1 MEIKDF
7 VKLSIEEDVKQ
18 GDHSTLSCIP
28 KNKLGSA
35 KLLVKENG
43 IISGIEIAKEIFKTY
58 DNSIEFIAN
67 LKDGEKVKIG
77 DIPFTVHGSSRT
89 LLTIERLV
97 LNVMQRMSAISTLT
111 EKFVQELKGFKTK
124 VLDTRKTTPL
134 NRFLEK
140 QAVKIGGGHNHR
152 FGLYDMIMLKDNHI
166 DFAGGIKKA
175 IIKAN
180 DYIDAE
186 NLNLKIEIETRNLQ
200 ELKEVLKCGGVDRIM
215 LDNFTFDDLKL
226 GVELINGR
234 FESEASGGINLK
246 TIKDYALSG
255 VDYIS
260 VGALT
265 HSIKNM
271 DLSLKA
277 INQL

>member
-7 VKLSIEEDVKQ
+7 VRLSIEEDVKL

-35 KLLVKENG
+35 KLLIKENG
-43 IISGIEIAKEIFKTY
+43 IISGIEVAKEIFKTY
-58 DNSIEFIAN
+58 DNSVEFIAN

-77 DIPFTVHGSSRT
+77 DIAFTVNGSSRT

-111 EKFVQELKGFKTK
+111 DKFVQELKGFNTK

-140 QAVKIGGGHNHR
+140 QAVKIGGGQNHR
-152 FGLYDMIMLKDNHI
+152 FGLYDMIILKDNHI
-166 DFAGGIKKA
+166 DFAGGIKEA

-180 DYIDAE
+180 NYIDTE
-186 NLNLKIEIETRNLQ
+186 NLNLKIEVETRNLQ
-200 ELKEVLKCGGVDRIM
+200 ELKEVLKYGGVDRIM
-215 LDNFTFDDLKL
+215 LDNFSFEDLKL
-226 GVELINGR
+226 AVELINGK
-234 FESEASGGINLK
+234 FETEASGGIDLK
-246 TIKDYALSG
+246 TIKNYALCG

-265 HSIKNM
+265 HSVKNM

-277 INQL
+277 IK

>member
-1 MEIKDF
+1 
-7 VKLSIEEDVKQ
+7 
-18 GDHSTLSCIP
+18 
-28 KNKLGSA
+28 
-35 KLLVKENG
+35 
-43 IISGIEIAKEIFKTY
+43 
-58 DNSIEFIAN
+58 
-67 LKDGEKVKIG
+67 
-77 DIPFTVHGSSRT
+77 
-89 LLTIERLV
+89 
-97 LNVMQRMSAISTLT
+97 
-111 EKFVQELKGFKTK
+111 
-124 VLDTRKTTPL
+124 
-134 NRFLEK
+134 
-140 QAVKIGGGHNHR
+140 
-152 FGLYDMIMLKDNHI
+152 MLKDNHI